1 MKSEIINIATYF
13 PHLDDFEHKSILA
26 DLAYPWDVL
35 KRIGQYTLSYIEG
48 KSSTVEYRTLKGARI
63 LTREMRLN
71 ETILTVD
78 ELIEIRQPT
87 IVEGAEIFL
96 DEGVVLEPG
105 AMIKA
110 PAVIGADTEVRHGA
124 YIRGNALIGQNCTI
138 GHATEIKNAIFM
150 NHTEAGH
157 FAYVGDSVLGSYV
170 NLGAGTKLANLQLRK
185 AADKLNEHFPPIHIR
200 LNDEKINTGTA
211 KFGAIIGDH
220 CEAGCNSVTAPA
232 VLLGAHSW
240 ILANTTVMK
249 GFYPPRTVIRK

>member
-1 MKSEIINIATYF
+1 MKSEIFSVDTYF
-13 PHLDDFEHKSILA
+13 PHLDSFEHKSILT
-26 DLAYPWDVL
+26 DITHPWDVL
-35 KRIGQYTLSYIEG
+35 KRIGQYTRSYIQE
-48 KSSTVEYRTLKGARI
+48 KSATVDHCSLKGARI
-63 LTREMRLN
+63 CTRSMRLS
-71 ETILTVD
+71 ETILTID
-78 ELIEIRQPT
+78 ELIEVRQPT
-87 IVEGAEIFL
+87 IVKGADVFL
-96 DEGVVLEPG
+96 DAGVILEPG

-110 PAVIGADTEVRHGA
+110 PAVIGAETEVRHGA
-124 YIRGNALIGQNCTI
+124 YVRGNALIGSRCTI

-150 NHTEAGH
+150 NYTEAGH

-185 AADKLNEHFPPIHIR
+185 AADKLNESFPPIHIR
-200 LNDEKINTGTA
+200 LKNEKINTGTA

-249 GFYPPRTVIRK
+249 GFYPPRTVIR